1 MRNHGNSDH
10 HDSMTYKEMA
20 DDVIRYADNKNID
33 RFTIIG
39 HSMGGKTAMTLAT
52 LHPER
57 IDGIIIVD
65 APPKN
70 TGKEEGFRTPTD
82 DLVHDHINYR
92 CKDLLIIEI

>member
-1 MRNHGNSDH
+1 MRNHGDSDH
-10 HDSMTYKEMA
+10 HDSITYKEMVG
-20 DDVIRYADNKNID
+20 DVIRYADKHNID

-39 HSMGGKTAMTLAT
+39 HSMGGKTAMTLST

-70 TGKEEGFRTPTD
+70 TKKEVGFRTPTG
-82 DLVHDHINYR
+82 DLVY
-92 CKDLLIIEI
+92 